1 MKIVLAL
8 LLLSV
13 TALAKQPSNHEQSKP
28 ATIQDGSAAK
38 SYISR
43 ALFEYLDKP
52 PYLAVHAETPFF
64 SKNIDGKMMWIA
76 LVEFD
81 CGVSE
86 EQKLHCATIIVYDPV
101 TNQHRFM
108 HPDDLAETS
117 GGDSI

>member
-13 TALAKQPSNHEQSKP
+13 TALAEQPSNHEQSKP
-28 ATIQDGSAAK
+28 AIIKDGSAAET
-38 SYISR
+38 YISR
-43 ALFEYLDKP
+43 ALSEYLDKP
-52 PYLAVHAETPFF
+52 PYLAIDAATPFL
-64 SKNIDGKMMWIA
+64 SKNIDGKTMWLA
-76 LVEFD
+76 LVAFS

-108 HPDDLAETS
+108 NPDELTGTS
-117 GGDSI
+117 AGDTI